1 MENRPAT
8 IAASL
13 DGLFAVAF
21 LLALAA
27 TVSAQG
33 GPPRSVDHTDP
44 AKARFEETN
53 RREMQLRNN
62 PGATAKEKP
71 DAKQLAAVTA
81 QVKLDFERILTLHND
96 MVRAITGSQRLDY
109 AMVAETTAEIKK
121 RASRLQTTLALQK
134 LDTDQ
139 RDQEKPL
146 PSNDA
151 QVKDA
156 LITLCRQIESFVKNP
171 IIATPGTV
179 DLQQLARARHDL
191 AGIIELGDHIKK
203 VAERLKKANP

>member
-1 MENRPAT
+1 MKNRPAK
-8 IAASL
+8 IAASST
-13 DGLFAVAF
+13 GLLAIAF
-21 LLALAA
+21 LLASAA

-33 GPPRSVDHTDP
+33 GVPGSVSHTDP

-96 MVRAITGSQRLDY
+96 MVRAITGNQRLDY
-109 AMVAETTAEIKK
+109 AVVSDATAEIKK
-121 RASRLQTTLALQK
+121 RASRLQTTLALREP
-134 LDTDQ
+134 DTNE
-139 RDQEKPL
+139 RVQEKQIQF
-146 PSNDA
+146 NDA
-151 QVKDA
+151 QVKEA

-179 DLQQLARARHDL
+179 DLQQLARARRDL
-191 AGIIELGDHIKK
+191 ASIVDLGERIKK

>member
-1 MENRPAT
+1 MKNRPAK
-8 IAASL
+8 IAASST
-13 DGLFAVAF
+13 GLLAVAF
-21 LLALAA
+21 LLASAA

-33 GPPRSVDHTDP
+33 GVPRSVSQTDP

-53 RREMQLRNN
+53 RREIQLRNN

-96 MVRAITGSQRLDY
+96 VVRAINGSQRLDY
-109 AMVAETTAEIKK
+109 AFVSDATAEIKK
-121 RASRLQTTLALQK
+121 RASRLQTTLALGEPGTSERDQQK
-134 LDTDQ
+134 LMQPNDT
-139 RDQEKPL
+139 
-146 PSNDA
+146 
-151 QVKDA
+151 QVKEA
-156 LITLCRQIESFVKNP
+156 LIVLCRQIESFVKNP

-179 DLQQLARARHDL
+179 DLQQLAKARHDL
-191 AGIIELGDHIKK
+191 ASVIELGDRIKK

>member
-1 MENRPAT
+1 MKNRSAK
-8 IAASL
+8 IAASST
-13 DGLFAVAF
+13 GLLAVAF
-21 LLALAA
+21 LLASAA
-27 TVSAQG
+27 LVSAQG
-33 GPPRSVDHTDP
+33 VPPRSVDHTDP

-96 MVRAITGSQRLDY
+96 MVRAITGSQQLDY
-109 AMVAETTAEIKK
+109 AFVSDATAEIKK
-121 RASRLQTTLALQK
+121 RASRLQTTLALREPG
-134 LDTDQ
+134 TNQ
-139 RDQEKPL
+139 RDQEKQMQF
-146 PSNDA
+146 NDT
-151 QVKDA
+151 QVKEA

-191 AGIIELGDHIKK
+191 ASIIELGDRIKK
-203 VAERLKKANP
+203 VAEKLKKANP

>member
-1 MENRPAT
+1 MKNRSAK
-8 IAASL
+8 IAASST
-13 DGLFAVAF
+13 GLLAVAF
-21 LLALAA
+21 LLASAA

-33 GPPRSVDHTDP
+33 IPPRSVDHTDP

-53 RREMQLRNN
+53 RREIQLRNN

-81 QVKLDFERILTLHND
+81 QVKLDFERLLMLHND

-109 AMVAETTAEIKK
+109 AFVSDATAEIKK

-134 LDTDQ
+134 LNTDE
-139 RDQEKPL
+139 RDQQKQF
-146 PSNDA
+146 SDA
-151 QVKDA
+151 QVKEA
-156 LITLCRQIESFVKNP
+156 LIILCRQIESFVKNP

-179 DLQQLARARHDL
+179 DLQQLTRARRDL
-191 AGIIELGDHIKK
+191 ANIIELGDRIKK